1 MEKRFYSGVDAGLIA
16 ENVYLFCASEGLE
29 TVVRGLLDRQALA
42 LKLGLRPEQRVIV
55 AQTVG
60 FPPP

>member
-1 MEKRFYSGVDAGLIA
+1 
-16 ENVYLFCASEGLE
+16 
-29 TVVRGLLDRQALA
+29 VVRGLLDRKALA